1 MMLMDILELT
11 IEKAAQLIRSGATTA
26 KAINELCYQQIERL
40 NDEFKVYITVI
51 KDADQLNTR
60 EGLLQGI
67 PIAVKDLYQTKREK
81 TTAGTTFFQGFIP
94 DNNAVV
100 VEKLIN
106 AGAIING
113 KANTHEIA
121 LGVTGINP
129 HYGTVLNPWDKK
141 RISGG
146 SSSGSTV
153 SVATG
158 MALGAVGTDTGGSIR
173 IPASLCGVV
182 GLKPTFGRV
191 SARGVFPLSWNLDHP
206 GPIAKTVLDTAILL
220 QVIAGYDE
228 LDPYSAHH
236 PVDDYLTEIAL
247 GVKDLKIGILDGDYS
262 WDAEPDVLEIIR
274 EAGAV
279 FSTLGA
285 EVTPVELN
293 FLREAALSNA
303 AMLLTDGAAF
313 HKERLAEN
321 RMGFGED
328 TRTRLEMGR
337 DLSSVEYSLARKVQ
351 TETKRK
357 MELFFHN
364 YDALILPTTPV
375 PAPLIEGTNAIK
387 QAKSLTRFTAPFNLT
402 GLPAISIPCGFN
414 AEGLPIGLQIVT
426 QSWAEKKL
434 LRIAYAFEQATKWHQ
449 AKPVF

>member
-1 MMLMDILELT
+1 
-11 IEKAAQLIRSGATTA
+11 
-26 KAINELCYQQIERL
+26 
-40 NDEFKVYITVI
+40 
-51 KDADQLNTR
+51 
-60 EGLLQGI
+60 
-67 PIAVKDLYQTKREK
+67 
-81 TTAGTTFFQGFIP
+81 
-94 DNNAVV
+94 
-100 VEKLIN
+100 
-106 AGAIING
+106 
-113 KANTHEIA
+113 
-121 LGVTGINP
+121 
-129 HYGTVLNPWDKK
+129 
-141 RISGG
+141 
-146 SSSGSTV
+146 
-153 SVATG
+153 
-158 MALGAVGTDTGGSIR
+158 
-173 IPASLCGVV
+173 VV

-206 GPIAKTVLDTAILL
+206 GPIAKTVLDAAILL

-228 LDPYSAHH
+228 LDPYTTHH

-247 GVKDLKIGILDGDYS
+247 GVKDLKIGLLDGDYS

-313 HKERLAEN
+313 HKDRLAEN

-351 TETKRK
+351 TETKRN
-357 MELFFHN
+357 MELFFHA

-387 QAKSLTRFTAPFNLT
+387 QARSLTRFTAPFNLT

-434 LRIAYAFEQATKWHQ
+434 LRIAYAFEQATKWHE